1 MDDSFSLQEDAL
13 LLDPADIDDVGNRS
27 AADCIASS
35 LSLIVSTDASS
46 YNSDTAAAAAAAA
59 RSSLSRWRD
68 SPFSN
73 RMRDVRNSVDDDCS
87 CLMMNA
93 DDDGFAFLL
102 LGDDGNAGAK

>member
-1 MDDSFSLQEDAL
+1 MDDA
-13 LLDPADIDDVGNRS
+13 GNRS

-46 YNSDTAAAAAAAA
+46 SYNSDTAAAAAA

-87 CLMMNA
+87 LLRNA
-93 DDDGFAFLL
+93 EDDVFTFLL

>member
-13 LLDPADIDDVGNRS
+13 LDPAVIDDAGKRS

-46 YNSDTAAAAAAAA
+46 YNSDTAAAATEAA

-73 RMRDVRNSVDDDCS
+73 RIRDVRNSVDDCCS
-87 CLMMNA
+87 LMNT
-93 DDDGFAFLL
+93 DDIFFAFLL
-102 LGDDGNAGAK
+102 LGDGNAGAK

>member
-1 MDDSFSLQEDAL
+1 M
-13 LLDPADIDDVGNRS
+13 DDVGNRS

-46 YNSDTAAAAAAAA
+46 SYNSDAAAAAAAAA

-73 RMRDVRNSVDDDCS
+73 RIKDVRNSVDDDCS
-87 CLMMNA
+87 LLMNA

>member
-1 MDDSFSLQEDAL
+1 MDDDSFSLQEDAL
-13 LLDPADIDDVGNRS
+13 LDLADMDDAGKRS

-46 YNSDTAAAAAAAA
+46 YNSDTAAA

-73 RMRDVRNSVDDDCS
+73 RIRDVRNSVDDDCCS
-87 CLMMNA
+87 LLMNA
-93 DDDGFAFLL
+93 DDVFFAFLL

>member
-1 MDDSFSLQEDAL
+1 MDDDSFSLQEDAL

-73 RMRDVRNSVDDDCS
+73 RIRDVRNSVDDDCS
-87 CLMMNA
+87 LMRNA
-93 DDDGFAFLL
+93 EDDGFAFLL